1 MWSLCCLGLCLS
13 GLVFGGLRIV
23 ILCLNFFFLLAFLF
37 DWFVFFLVQWVY
49 YCKFI
54 VLLLLIKFVIT
65 YKKKKVLWTLIL
77 LRLLYAK
84 DSNFSIGSHIC
95 KTHLFTYKIIPH
107 FTRSIIH
114 PILPF
119 KVTFNTS
126 SKGLYIEKPWS
137 D

>member
-1 MWSLCCLGLCLS
+1 MS

-37 DWFVFFLVQWVY
+37 DWFVFFSVQRVY
-49 YCKFI
+49 YRKFI
-54 VLLLLIKFVIT
+54 VLLLSIKFVIT
-65 YKKKKVLWTLIL
+65 YQKKKKKKVLWTLIL

-126 SKGLYIEKPWS
+126 SKGLYIEKP
-137 D
+137 